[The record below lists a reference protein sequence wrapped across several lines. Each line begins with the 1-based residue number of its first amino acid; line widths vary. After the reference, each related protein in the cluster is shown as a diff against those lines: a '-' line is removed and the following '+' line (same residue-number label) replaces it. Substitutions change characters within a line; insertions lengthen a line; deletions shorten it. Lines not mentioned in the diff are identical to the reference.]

1 MIHVS
6 GHVLFSILPNQY
18 ITVCHFMVGTFQISR
33 EAFKCHWKVF
43 DFFFVYYLLSIIL
56 MYMYM
61 YVLNIKAVF
70 CCRSFPGIFGTQQEH
85 YMQVIKQMLWQC
97 LQDQSSQQVNFSPP
111 ISCFPLCDI
120 CLSKPRLTRE
130 QPQPLDRW
138 RSLLT
143 SNRPIQHFHKQNTQP
158 MLIRFTNNRATATVK
173 LENT

>member
-1 MIHVS
+1 MFCFPS
-6 GHVLFSILPNQY
+6 CPTSTLQY
-18 ITVCHFMVGTFQISR
+18 VTLWLVHFKLVEKLLNATGRFLTF
-33 EAFKCHWKVF
+33 F
-43 DFFFVYYLLSIIL
+43 LSIIL

-130 QPQPLDRW
+130 QAQPLDRW